1 MVRKESI
8 KRKTYHQKHHIFG
21 REQLTRIHGNSK
33 GKSQSMKPST
43 IKSDWVKVTPDE
55 IGKLIIE
62 MNKEGLNAS
71 QIGTK
76 LRDEYA
82 VSSIKAVTGKKMK
95 EFMEE
100 NGVKQEIPED
110 LEALVKR
117 AVSLQSHLKSNKGD
131 RKNVRSLELLEAK
144 VHRLSKYYKKKDI
157 IPKNWKYKSVVAQL
171 A

>member
-1 MVRKESI
+1 
-8 KRKTYHQKHHIFG
+8 
-21 REQLTRIHGNSK
+21 
-33 GKSQSMKPST
+33 MKPST
-43 IKSDWVKVTPDE
+43 MKSDWVKVTPDE

-62 MNKEGLNAS
+62 MDKEGLNAS

>member
-1 MVRKESI
+1 
-8 KRKTYHQKHHIFG
+8 
-21 REQLTRIHGNSK
+21 
-33 GKSQSMKPST
+33 MKPST

-62 MNKEGLNAS
+62 MNKVGLNAS